1 MLLSELCV
9 FIITSMILN
18 SRKCG
23 WLLALVALCVCHPAV
38 GQENGVSVGMTLS
51 EIWQR
56 ADAYNKQLRIQ
67 QLKVQHS
74 REQVKIAEEARLPE
88 IKAEGLY
95 ARISNLAIYEDGLL
109 KAPSQF
115 PVVHTFYKAAADA
128 SLDIYRGGSINRHIS
143 MRKTEVSLAEEQ
155 QQLTAAEVHYKAALH
170 YLDVY
175 RNGRYRVLV
184 LQDIAERERQLQEI
198 RQLHQ
203 NGVVLKSD
211 VLRAELKLSQQRMS
225 LLEIENSIRIA
236 TQQLNMMI
244 GLPDSTVLEVL
255 EDTALVRPL
264 PVSSYAACLEAAHQH
279 SFAFK
284 ISGYETALRALQLRE
299 VKAGILPVIQFFAE
313 YAYTYPQIQF
323 YPYSVAPYGLGQ
335 TGVKAGVPISAFY
348 HNKRKVQAASIA
360 HAEAVVAHEDMEDQ
374 IREAVHTAYLR
385 YTEALTR
392 IGVAQENIVQA
403 QENYRIVR
411 NTYFN
416 QLSLL
421 TDLLDAETQL
431 LASRFDLTTA
441 QVAARVRYYQL
452 QKAIGNL

>member
-1 MLLSELCV
+1 MALL
-9 FIITSMILN
+9 T
-18 SRKCG
+18 
-23 WLLALVALCVCHPAV
+23 LCVCHPAGAQDGRV
-38 GQENGVSVGMTLS
+38 PDGMTLS
-51 EIWQR
+51 DIWRR
-56 ADAYNKQLRIQ
+56 ADEYNKQLRIQ

-74 REQVKIAEEARLPE
+74 YAQVEIATEARLPE

-95 ARISNLAIYEDGLL
+95 ARVSNLAIYEAGLL
-109 KAPSQF
+109 KTPSQY
-115 PVVHTFYKAAADA
+115 PVVHTFYKAGADA
-128 SLDIYRGGSINRHIS
+128 TLAIYRGGSINRNI
-143 MRKTEVSLAEEQ
+143 RIKKTAAHLAEERQ
-155 QQLTAAEVHYKAALH
+155 HLTAAEVHYTAALH
-170 YLDVY
+170 YLDIY
-175 RNGRYRVLV
+175 RSRRYRSLV

-211 VLRAELKLSQQRMS
+211 LLRAELKLSQQRMS

-236 TQQLNMMI
+236 MQQLSIMI
-244 GLPDSTVLEVL
+244 GLPDSTDLHVA
-255 EDTALVRPL
+255 EDTTLVQPM
-264 PVSSYAACLEAAHQH
+264 PVSSYETCLEAAHQH

-284 ISGYETALRALQLRE
+284 ISGYETALSALALGE

-335 TGVKAGVPISAFY
+335 TGVKASVPISAFY

-360 HAEAVVAHEDMEDQ
+360 HAEAEVVHADMEDH
-374 IREAVHTAYLR
+374 IREEVYTAYLR

-392 IGVAQENIVQA
+392 IGVARENIVQA

-411 NTYFN
+411 HTYFN

-431 LASRFDLTTA
+431 LSSQFDLTTA